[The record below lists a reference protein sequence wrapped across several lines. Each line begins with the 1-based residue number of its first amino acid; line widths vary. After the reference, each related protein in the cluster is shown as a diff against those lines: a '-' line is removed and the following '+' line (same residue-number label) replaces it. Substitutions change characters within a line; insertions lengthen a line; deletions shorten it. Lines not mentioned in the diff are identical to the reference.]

1 MPYTSYLLK
10 KKYGLRRHDRDTR
23 LQLAQNFRAMYRS
36 LGMDLHG
43 CAQFLHVSARTV
55 HNWES
60 GKHDI
65 PYATYRLMRV
75 LNFMEL
81 PGKAWQG
88 WCFAGGKLI
97 SPEGRSFEG
106 KDSNWWSL
114 LILRTNIPLSI
125 HRHDCVDQRRQPTAE
140 LSQCLW
146 QFTRFFR
153 RF

>member
-1 MPYTSYLLK
+1 
-10 KKYGLRRHDRDTR
+10 
-23 LQLAQNFRAMYRS
+23 MYRS
-36 LGMDLHG
+36 LGMDLPA

-65 PYATYRLMRV
+65 PYSAYRLMRL

-97 SPEGRSFEG
+97 SPECRSFEG
-106 KDSNWWSL
+106 RDSSWWGL
-114 LILRTNIPLSI
+114 LILRARLTDRKHIGPALI
-125 HRHDCVDQRRQPTAE
+125 EGQPTAAPGVGQ
-140 LSQCLW
+140 LCTKVKKASASNDV
-146 QFTRFFR
+146 TREAA
-153 RF
+153 